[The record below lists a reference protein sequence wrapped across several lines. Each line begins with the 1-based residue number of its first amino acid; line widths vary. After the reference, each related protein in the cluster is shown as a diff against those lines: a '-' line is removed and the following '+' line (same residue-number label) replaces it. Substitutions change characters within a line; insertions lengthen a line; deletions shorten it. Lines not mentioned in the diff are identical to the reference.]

1 MSVDG
6 DLSAS
11 LTVRRGAAARVG
23 LERIALVEA
32 IAELGSIAAAAQRLG
47 LSYKGAWDG
56 VQALNTLF
64 EAPLVVARPGGR
76 SGGSAAVTPR
86 GHAVVR
92 AFREVEREI
101 AAALSRLEAGLDRT
115 ARAEP
120 APLTWPPGVR
130 TSARNALRGVVVRID
145 REAVTARVV
154 LSLGEGTS
162 LISRI
167 TRRSLDDL
175 DLEVGKPVIALVKSS
190 FVTLSGAAGAQ
201 AGDNA
206 LEGVIT
212 DRQDGETVSEIT
224 LALAEGKSLVATA
237 RREAADTRA
246 LTIGERVT
254 ATIHPSDVLLA
265 VE

>member
-32 IAELGSIAAAAQRLG
+32 IAELGSITAAARRLG

-64 EAPLVVARPGGR
+64 DAPLVVAR
-76 SGGSAAVTPR
+76 SGGKSGGAAAVTPR
-86 GHAVVR
+86 GQAVVR

-101 AAALSRLEAGLDRT
+101 AAALSRLEAGLERST
-115 ARAEP
+115 RAEP
-120 APLTWPPGVR
+120 GPLVWSPGMR

-145 REAVTARVV
+145 RETVSARVT
-154 LSLGEGTS
+154 LSLGEGAD
-162 LISRI
+162 LVSRI

-175 DLEVGKPVIALVKSS
+175 DLAIGKPVIALVKSS
-190 FVTLSGAAGAQ
+190 VVTLAGAVGAQ
-201 AGDNA
+201 AGGNA

-224 LALAEGKSLVATA
+224 LALGDGGALVATI
-237 RREAADTRA
+237 RREAADTRR
-246 LTIGERVT
+246 LMIGDRVT
-254 ATIHPSDVLLA
+254 ARIQPSDVLLA